1 MYLWGVNYY
10 LFANLTNQYLNKTIM
25 NKRIKLLD
33 TLLTLAI
40 MVMMAL
46 VSVSCSKDSDSP
58 EPDLK
63 PGDVVTDFK
72 KVTQYGNSRQ
82 FQTDLDALVTYAFDI
97 RAVRWAYY
105 KLASKGGEEPF
116 SATPNDIENNKKCIS
131 STEELYN
138 MIDQIVERADQYEEA
153 LQRLEDSDVLTRPT
167 AATRGYLSDAWDF
180 MTSCKKTQTMGRK
193 SVVTIMRELGWT
205 SDARKLKEI
214 YDGLPSNLKRGYSNS
229 SDFWHAFSKGTLDSR
244 ANQIFVNVYNYAD
257 PEFGDKARDLG
268 ITPGKNITVA
278 GAELIEKGAA
288 LVIDASPLST
298 QLGYGK
304 DLFGAAQ
311 ATENLVRK
319 GEVKE
324 FMQNVASNL
333 INYGRDAEKL
343 VDKMRGLD
351 IIYWDAADQFWD
363 NFGKDASTVF
373 LNDIVFGQKEDDL
386 GELIPNMVRTH
397 DKNGKE
403 INILVMVDTQSGKTI
418 IGYAFDENGNIIANP
433 EYPGTKQITVVNKNT
448 GKRVTKTVTVPKD
461 KETDVEVDLAFDE
474 EQLDEN
480 PKDGYIEMRPKSLGD
495 EGTGGSYK
503 ALIVTNYLY
512 YTCKTDDDWVSASI
526 ASDMNYLYVKLAKN
540 ETGQERKGKVT
551 VSATDSK
558 GKVLK
563 STVLSVVQTLPEPTE
578 YWVSA
583 TPSSLVFDAKGGTLE
598 TAIDHSYE
606 FNHLDIDWSDE
617 LNGWVKI
624 SWKESATGWNV
635 VVEADPNTTDS
646 ERSGTIT
653 VYAGSSD
660 EAIQKAKNGN
670 VDPELVAMTTIVVKQ
685 AAPEAID
692 YAQAI
697 IGKWY
702 NAHISAGSD
711 DIDNVIGFEFT
722 KDGKYTWF
730 DYDVNRK
737 AGTNNLKRTAD
748 SSDQYVSGTY
758 SVSGNKITFKRSSGG
773 GYAWEGG
780 YTWGYNTPTTYVIE
794 FEDGKDVELKKGDI
808 LKYNDKILRLKDTD
822 GTVVSS
828 YNWPYYRD
836 IWLLEEFT
844 PKTNIKKVSF
854 SFNCYYNE
862 NSDERFFE
870 DINFPKESLSV
881 SASGGSFS
889 VSGSFKK
896 NYSSY
901 ETKGEYNYTISFDAS
916 YDDQGFSVIKNLKVT
931 CAQKITEGS
940 SKGTTMSYTLTASNL
955 PFTSSRST
963 RAHWGGIEKNTG
975 QLIKSWDYT
984 SHQYYQDKD
993 EGTFSRSYK
1002 KNDKNSVD
1010 VYIDWE

>member
-229 SDFWHAFSKGTLDSR
+229 SDFWQAFSKGTLDSR

-343 VDKMRGLD
+343 VDKMRGFD

-373 LNDIVFGQKEDDL
+373 LNDIVFGQKEEDL

-540 ETGQERKGKVT
+540 ETGQERSGKVT

-563 STVLSVVQTLPEPTE
+563 STVLVVKQTLPEPTE

-583 TPSSLVFDAKGGTLE
+583 TPSSVQFDSDGGKKE
-598 TAIDHSYE
+598 VVIDHS
-606 FNHLDIDWSDE
+606 NE
-617 LNGWVKI
+617 LPYKQVVVGDDLAGWC
-624 SWKESATGWNV
+624 SLNWKETAVGWNIEI
-635 VVEADPNTTDS
+635 EASPNDKGE
-646 ERSGTIT
+646 ERSGTFT
-653 VYAGSSD
+653 VIAAYD
-660 EAIQKAKNGN
+660 QKSLDAAVNGN
-670 VDPELVAMTTIVVKQ
+670 LDPNMAAKTVVVVKQ
-685 AAPEAID
+685 DAPSDIEVKGIRVVCMASASWTDESGGSGGVGGMSFRFDTSNYPDCKITTSTK
-692 YAQAI
+692 
-697 IGKWY
+697 GKSLHVSGKGKGDTSNGGY
-702 NAHISAGSD
+702 EVEFSF
-711 DIDNVIGFEFT
+711 DID
-722 KDGKYTWF
+722 DYTALA
-730 DYDVNRK
+730 DHK
-737 AGTNNLKRTAD
+737 AKIFNLSIK
-748 SSDQYVSGTY
+748 S
-758 SVSGNKITFKRSSGG
+758 
-773 GYAWEGG
+773 
-780 YTWGYNTPTTYVIE
+780 
-794 FEDGKDVELKKGDI
+794 KDVENDAVSLEVKTLEIEASDIGWSNFWKDFRGNGSKLISLKQKKTIEYDSG
-808 LKYNDKILRLKDTD
+808 RT
-822 GTVVSS
+822 T
-828 YNWPYYRD
+828 
-836 IWLLEEFT
+836 FT
-844 PKTNIKKVSF
+844 EYVLTNADS
-854 SFNCYYNE
+854 
-862 NSDERFFE
+862 NSIQMNVKF
-870 DINFPKESLSV
+870 KE
-881 SASGGSFS
+881 
-889 VSGSFKK
+889 
-896 NYSSY
+896 
-901 ETKGEYNYTISFDAS
+901 
-916 YDDQGFSVIKNLKVT
+916 
-931 CAQKITEGS
+931 
-940 SKGTTMSYTLTASNL
+940 
-955 PFTSSRST
+955 
-963 RAHWGGIEKNTG
+963 
-975 QLIKSWDYT
+975 
-984 SHQYYQDKD
+984 
-993 EGTFSRSYK
+993 
-1002 KNDKNSVD
+1002 
-1010 VYIDWE
+1010 